1 MARGRKRMKLLA
13 DTIKKER
20 RDSSVDSDEEQTW
33 SALPIELLEQFLSQL
48 NLKDNIRASAVCKRW
63 LAVAISVRQAN
74 KPPWLMYMP
83 KHGDL
88 YEFYDPSER
97 KKYWLKFPELQD
109 SRLCYAKDG
118 WLLMMTPRPLNMFF
132 FCPYTREVIKLPVL
146 RRLAL
151 HMIAFSAAPTS
162 PSCVLF
168 TVRRVVGSIV
178 EIRTCRPGDKEWTT
192 INYESHPTFDCGMF
206 DKIVFSKGH
215 FCCLCNSS
223 FLGLYNPS
231 RSSWTVHHVPLPERP
246 LNSSSKSW
254 YSRKF
259 MAEHGGDV
267 YLVNSSSH
275 DDPLIFKLDETNMA
289 WIRIQTLGNTSL
301 FVSFFS
307 SHAVMDLLG
316 TMRNSVYFPKVLYYG
331 KRCVQYSL
339 AEERFFPRKKLNDWE
354 ENDTFNRIWIEAP
367 EDLSFL
373 YERGDSG
380 IIT

>member
-1 MARGRKRMKLLA
+1 MARRRKRVKLLA
-13 DTIKKER
+13 DTIKTER
-20 RDSSVDSDEEQTW
+20 GDSSVDSDEEQTW
-33 SALPIELLEQFLSQL
+33 SALPIELLEEFISKL
-48 NLKDNIRASAVCKRW
+48 NLKDNIRASAVCKCW
-63 LAVAISVRQAN
+63 LAVAFSVRQAN

-88 YEFYDPSER
+88 CEFYDPSER

-118 WLLMMTPRPLNMFF
+118 WLLMMNPKPQNIFF

-146 RRLAL
+146 QRLAL
-151 HMIAFSAAPTS
+151 QMIAFSAAPTS

-192 INYESHPTFDCGMF
+192 TNYESHTAFDCSLF

-215 FCCLCNSS
+215 FCCFSYTS
-223 FLGLYNPS
+223 FLGLYS
-231 RSSWTVHHVPLPERP
+231 HSKSSWTVHHVPLPQRP
-246 LNSSSKSW
+246 LNSYSKSW
-254 YSRKF
+254 YNRKF
-259 MAEHGGDV
+259 MAEHGGIV

-275 DDPLIFKLDETNMA
+275 DDPLVFKLDETKMA
-289 WIRIQTLGNTSL
+289 WIRIETLGNLTL
-301 FVSFFS
+301 FVSFCS
-307 SHAVMDLLG
+307 CHAVTDLLG
-316 TMRNSVYFPKVLYYG
+316 KMRNSVYFPKVLYYG

-339 AEERFFPRKKLNDWE
+339 DKERFFPRKKLNGWE
-354 ENDTFNRIWIEAP
+354 ENDTFDRIWIEAP

-373 YERGDSG
+373 YERRKS
-380 IIT
+380 